1 MTEVGEEEHGGVAE
15 ARGRGDSYDLA
26 YGEIHNFY
34 GTQRQDV
41 LWIIKMISFH
51 NFILTRN
58 FVVILQFLC
67 SEKFRVE
74 LSPSGTKNY
83 CFLEYFHFI
92 TLSFCPSRAKSIRYV
107 FHSPP
112 LQLV

>member
-34 GTQRQDV
+34 GTQRQDI

-51 NFILTRN
+51 IFILTRN
-58 FVVILQFLC
+58 FDVILQFLC
-67 SEKFRVE
+67 SEKFR

-83 CFLEYFHFI
+83 
-92 TLSFCPSRAKSIRYV
+92 
-107 FHSPP
+107 
-112 LQLV
+112 

>member
-41 LWIIKMISFH
+41 LWIIK
-51 NFILTRN
+51 NDIL
-58 FVVILQFLC
+58 
-67 SEKFRVE
+67 
-74 LSPSGTKNY
+74 P
-83 CFLEYFHFI
+83 YFHIDQEF
-92 TLSFCPSRAKSIRYV
+92 
-107 FHSPP
+107 
-112 LQLV
+112 

>member
-41 LWIIKMISFH
+41 SWIMKMISFH
-51 NFILTRN
+51 IFILTRN
-58 FVVILQFLC
+58 FDVILQSLC
-67 SEKFRVE
+67 SEKFR

-83 CFLEYFHFI
+83 
-92 TLSFCPSRAKSIRYV
+92 
-107 FHSPP
+107 
-112 LQLV
+112 